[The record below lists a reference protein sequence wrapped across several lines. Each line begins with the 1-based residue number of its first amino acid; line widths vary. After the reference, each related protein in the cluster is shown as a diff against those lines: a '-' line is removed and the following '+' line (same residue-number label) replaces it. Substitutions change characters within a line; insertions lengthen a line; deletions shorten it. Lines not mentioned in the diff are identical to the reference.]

1 MKEKEINL
9 TQMQPTETQVPKIEC
24 ASPKDFKLLRTLVGD
39 FSVGTVSWSPDGKY
53 LASGSFDKC
62 IAACLPS
69 DRDFEQINEDGDN
82 AVIVAINCGDR
93 VFDIEVKGCKNE
105 ITRNVKSLKIPLNK
119 YDFVIFYK

>member
-82 AVIVAINCGDR
+82 AVSISIWDTNSGEEIKTLEEYSGIVLRTA
-93 VFDIEVKGCKNE
+93 
-105 ITRNVKSLKIPLNK
+105 
-119 YDFVIFYK
+119 YQIFSIRAPTYG